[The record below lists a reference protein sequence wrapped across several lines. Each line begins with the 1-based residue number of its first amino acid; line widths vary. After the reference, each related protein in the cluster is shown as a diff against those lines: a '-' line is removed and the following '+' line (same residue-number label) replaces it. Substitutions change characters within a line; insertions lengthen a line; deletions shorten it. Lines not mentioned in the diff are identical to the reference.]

1 MCRQRPPL
9 LCAAWTRAPARPPH
23 VVARAVPCGADKCAA
38 TAVRR
43 LRNGACSR
51 RWREGQELSTP
62 TASFASCWTFL
73 IFLQVRARG
82 GVHRWRFV
90 VGPAFESSAFMA
102 YVFRKHFITEDF
114 QWKFSVMK
122 CLRSKQ
128 TRRACW
134 TLLFPATAQCL
145 DADRTSNVC
154 GSVGFYTIF
163 AALYLVCFQIEAP
176 PGPFLVASGLA
187 DAAFIAGSRRCPVF
201 CGSAT
206 CQSLTRLAERCTDA
220 RVAAD
225 LLFNLNTGFVRMEK
239 GVTEVVLDVL
249 PAMLHYM
256 LNGLLMDMVIS
267 LPVIV
272 IQYSYFYFFGSDPSR
287 EVTLTLRILHMFK
300 MLCALRMRKIFEKFR
315 KNNPGRNFQVSL
327 ASNITFIVATA
338 HLIACVWMVFAAA
351 AYSEPSTAFSK
362 IYATGDVDECSA
374 KTHNCDVPRATCT
387 NTAGSFTCTCL
398 HGLIGNGTEC
408 YECPEYS
415 STFTRMTCRLLLLAV
430 GPCLDLRMQ
439 QSSL

>member
-1 MCRQRPPL
+1 
-9 LCAAWTRAPARPPH
+9 
-23 VVARAVPCGADKCAA
+23 V
-38 TAVRR
+38 
-43 LRNGACSR
+43 
-51 RWREGQELSTP
+51 
-62 TASFASCWTFL
+62 
-73 IFLQVRARG
+73 
-82 GVHRWRFV
+82 
-90 VGPAFESSAFMA
+90 
-102 YVFRKHFITEDF
+102 
-114 QWKFSVMK
+114 
-122 CLRSKQ
+122 
-128 TRRACW
+128 
-134 TLLFPATAQCL
+134 
-145 DADRTSNVC
+145 
-154 GSVGFYTIF
+154 F
-163 AALYLVCFQIEAP
+163 AALYLVGFRIEEP

-187 DAAFIAGSRRCPVF
+187 DAAFIAGSSRCPVF
-201 CGSAT
+201 CGSAK
-206 CQSLTRLAERCTDA
+206 CESLTRGALTL
-220 RVAAD
+220 VLAAD
-225 LLFNLNTGFVRMEK
+225 LLFNLNTGFVRVEK

-249 PAMLHYM
+249 PAMRHYM
-256 LNGLLMDMVIS
+256 LNGMPMDMVIS

-272 IQYSYFYFFGSDPSR
+272 IQYSYFMFFGSDPSP

-315 KNNPGRNFQVSL
+315 KNNPGRNFQVSF

-362 IYATGDVDECSA
+362 IYATGDVDECAA